1 MATETEPPRPLAAG
15 QPGEQA
21 TDTPLRLSQVTAEGV
36 VTVGGA
42 AAAAL
47 ALDWVLFERVLPFT
61 GVLGFWVCWY
71 FLFLL
76 CYAGIASLQWN
87 RLAVRDRL
95 VSAGLTTAGLLATA
109 LVIDQVGYTLVK
121 GATVVRHLSFF
132 THDMTTTGPLSPLTS
147 GGIGHALVGTIEQ
160 LAIATTLSVPLGI
173 AAAVYLAEVGGR
185 AARPVRTL
193 VDAMTA
199 LPDII
204 SGLFVLAFLVLTAGL
219 PKSGFAAG
227 IALAVTML
235 PIVTRASETVL
246 RIVPGTLREASYAL
260 GGSQWRTVLMVVL
273 PTARSGLATAVVLA
287 MARGIGE
294 TAPVLLVAGYAR
306 NFNWNPFNG
315 WQTSLPLYIY
325 YQIQSP
331 ENTDHIR
338 AFGGGFALVILV
350 LVLFTI
356 ARRLGGGAP
365 GELTRRQR
373 RKLARQAAA
382 RAATVRLTTP
392 LPPDG
397 RGRANGRG
405 RTAR

>member
-1 MATETEPPRPLAAG
+1 VAAG
-15 QPGEQA
+15 
-21 TDTPLRLSQVTAEGV
+21 TDYPTAALIGPPDDAAADAPLRIRRVTGED
-36 VTVGGA
+36 TLTIGGSA
-42 AAAAL
+42 AGAL
-47 ALDWVLFERVLPFT
+47 ALDWVLYERVLPFT

-71 FLFLL
+71 ILFVL
-76 CYAGIASLQWN
+76 CFTSVAALQWD
-87 RLAVRDRL
+87 RLAVRDRV
-95 VSAGLTTAGLLATA
+95 VSVILSTGGLLAVA
-109 LVIDQVGYTLVK
+109 IVLDQVGYTLIR
-121 GATVVRHLSFF
+121 GFSVVRRLSFF
-132 THDMTTTGPLSPLTS
+132 TQSMSDTGPLSTVAS
-147 GGIGHALVGTIEQ
+147 GGVAHALIGTFEQ
-160 LAIATTLSVPLGI
+160 ITIATALSVPLGV
-173 AAAVYLAEVGGR
+173 AAALYLAEVGGR
-185 AARPVRTL
+185 GAKPVRTL

-204 SGLFVLAFLVLTAGL
+204 AGLFILAFMVLTVGL
-219 PKSGFAAG
+219 PESGFAASL
-227 IALAVTML
+227 ALAVTML

-306 NFNWNPFNG
+306 GINANPFKG
-315 WQTSLPLYIY
+315 WQTSLPLFIY
-325 YQIQSP
+325 NEIQSP
-331 ENTDHIR
+331 VVADHDR
-338 AFGGGFALVILV
+338 AFGGGFALFVLV

-373 RKLARQAAA
+373 RQIARQTAAHE
-382 RAATVRLTTP
+382 
-392 LPPDG
+392 
-397 RGRANGRG
+397 

>member
-1 MATETEPPRPLAAG
+1 MAAGTDITRAPATGPAGDPAADRPL
-15 QPGEQA
+15 
-21 TDTPLRLSQVTAEGV
+21 RIRQVTAEGLL
-36 VTVGGA
+36 TIGGA

-71 FLFLL
+71 VLFLL
-76 CYAGIASLQWN
+76 CYAGVAAFQWN
-87 RLAVRDRL
+87 GRAVRDKVVTVAL
-95 VSAGLTTAGLLATA
+95 ATSGLLATA
-109 LVIDQVGYTLVK
+109 LVIDQVGYT
-121 GATVVRHLSFF
+121 VVRGFTAVRRLSFF
-132 THDMTTTGPLSPLTS
+132 TQSMSDTGPLSPLTS
-147 GGIGHALVGTIEQ
+147 GGVGHALVGTLEQ
-160 LAIATTLSVPLGI
+160 ITIATALSVPLGI
-173 AAAVYLAEVGGR
+173 AAALYLADIGGP

-199 LPDII
+199 LPDVIA
-204 SGLFVLAFLVLTAGL
+204 GLFILAFMVYTVGL

-227 IALAVTML
+227 LALAVTML

-246 RIVPGTLREASYAL
+246 RIVPGTLREAAYAL

-273 PTARSGLATAVVLA
+273 PTARSGLATAVVLG

-294 TAPVLLVAGYAR
+294 TAPVLLVAGFAR
-306 NFNWNPFNG
+306 GYNWNPFNG

-325 YQIQSP
+325 NEVQSP
-331 ENTDHIR
+331 ELADHAR
-338 AFGGGFALVILV
+338 AFGGGFALIALI

-356 ARRLGGGAP
+356 ARRLGGGVP

-373 RKLARQAAA
+373 RQIARQAAA
-382 RAATVRLTTP
+382 R
-392 LPPDG
+392 
-397 RGRANGRG
+397 G

>member
-1 MATETEPPRPLAAG
+1 MATGTDMTPAAATG
-15 QPGEQA
+15 QPDEAGA
-21 TDTPLRLSQVTAEGV
+21 DAPLRIRRITAEG
-36 VTVGGA
+36 TLTIGGSAVA
-42 AAAAL
+42 AV
-47 ALDWVLFERVLPFT
+47 ALDWVLYERVLPFT
-61 GVLGFWVCWY
+61 GVLGFWICWY
-71 FLFLL
+71 VLFVL
-76 CYAGIASLQWN
+76 CYTGVAALQWN
-87 RLAVRDRL
+87 ELAVRDRV
-95 VSAGLTTAGLLATA
+95 VSVILTTAGLLATGIV
-109 LVIDQVGYTLVK
+109 LDQVGYTLVK
-121 GATVVRHLSFF
+121 GASVVKHLSFF
-132 THDMTTTGPLSPLTS
+132 TQSMADTGPLSPVSS
-147 GGIGHALVGTIEQ
+147 GGVEHALIGTLEQ
-160 LAIATTLSVPLGI
+160 ITIATALSVPLGI
-173 AAAVYLAEVGGR
+173 AAALYLAEVGGR
-185 AARPVRTL
+185 AATPVRTL

-204 SGLFVLAFLVLTAGL
+204 AGLFILAFLVLTVGL

-227 IALAVTML
+227 LALAVTML

-306 NFNWNPFNG
+306 GVNANPFNG

-325 YQIQSP
+325 NEIQSP
-331 ENTDHIR
+331 EAADHAR
-338 AFGGGFALVILV
+338 AFGGGFALIALV

-373 RKLARQAAA
+373 RQIARQAAA
-382 RAATVRLTTP
+382 L
-392 LPPDG
+392 
-397 RGRANGRG
+397 G

>member
-1 MATETEPPRPLAAG
+1 
-15 QPGEQA
+15 
-21 TDTPLRLSQVTAEGV
+21 
-36 VTVGGA
+36 
-42 AAAAL
+42 
-47 ALDWVLFERVLPFT
+47 VLPFT
-61 GVLGFWVCWY
+61 GVLGFWFCWY
-71 FLFLL
+71 VLFLL
-76 CYAGIASLQWN
+76 CYTGVASLQWN
-87 RLAVRDRL
+87 PLAVRDRI
-95 VSAGLTTAGLLATA
+95 VSLALTTAGLLATA
-109 LVIDQVGYTLVK
+109 LVIDQVGYTLVR
-121 GATVVRHLSFF
+121 GFTVVKRTSFF
-132 THDMTTTGPLSPLTS
+132 TESMVNTAALSPITS
-147 GGIGHALVGTIEQ
+147 GGIGHALVGTLEQ
-160 LAIATTLSVPLGI
+160 LTLATLLSVPLGI
-173 AAAVYLAEVGGR
+173 AAALYLAEVGGV

-204 SGLFVLAFLVLTAGL
+204 AGLFVLAFFVLTVGL
-219 PKSGFAAG
+219 PKSGFAAA

-294 TAPVLLVAGYAR
+294 TAPVLLVSGYAVGY
-306 NFNWNPFNG
+306 NWNAFNG

-325 YQIQSP
+325 NEIQKP
-331 ENTDHIR
+331 QLADHAR
-338 AFGGGFALVILV
+338 AFGGGFALIALV

-373 RKLARQAAA
+373 RKIERQAAQ
-382 RAATVRLTTP
+382 RVAAVRLA
-392 LPPDG
+392 PPT
-397 RGRANGRG
+397 G
-405 RTAR
+405 RTGR

>member
-1 MATETEPPRPLAAG
+1 
-15 QPGEQA
+15 
-21 TDTPLRLSQVTAEGV
+21 
-36 VTVGGA
+36 
-42 AAAAL
+42 
-47 ALDWVLFERVLPFT
+47 
-61 GVLGFWVCWY
+61 
-71 FLFLL
+71 
-76 CYAGIASLQWN
+76 
-87 RLAVRDRL
+87 
-95 VSAGLTTAGLLATA
+95 
-109 LVIDQVGYTLVK
+109 
-121 GATVVRHLSFF
+121 
-132 THDMTTTGPLSPLTS
+132 
-147 GGIGHALVGTIEQ
+147 
-160 LAIATTLSVPLGI
+160 VPLGI
-173 AAAVYLAEVGGR
+173 AAALYLAEVGGR
-185 AARPVRTL
+185 AATPVRTL

-204 SGLFVLAFLVLTAGL
+204 AGLFILAFLVLTVGL

-227 IALAVTML
+227 LALAVTML

-306 NFNWNPFNG
+306 GVNANPFNG

-325 YQIQSP
+325 NEIQSP
-331 ENTDHIR
+331 EAADHAR
-338 AFGGGFALVILV
+338 AFGGGFALIALV

-373 RKLARQAAA
+373 RQIARQAAA
-382 RAATVRLTTP
+382 L
-392 LPPDG
+392 
-397 RGRANGRG
+397 G

>member
-1 MATETEPPRPLAAG
+1 MAAG
-15 QPGEQA
+15 
-21 TDTPLRLSQVTAEGV
+21 TDTTTAAGAGLPEDLPDDAPMRIRQVTAEGLI
-36 VTVGGA
+36 TLLGTA
-42 AAAAL
+42 ASAL
-47 ALDWVLFERVLPFT
+47 ALDWVLYERVLPFT
-61 GVLGFWVCWY
+61 GALGFWLCWY
-71 FLFLL
+71 LLFLVS
-76 CYAGIASLQWN
+76 YSAVASLQWDA
-87 RLAVRDRL
+87 LAVRDRI
-95 VSAGLTTAGLLATA
+95 VSVGLTTAGLLATA
-109 LVIDQVGYTLVK
+109 IVIDQVGYTLVR
-121 GATVVRHLSFF
+121 GFTVVKRLSFF
-132 THDMTTTGPLSPLTS
+132 TQSMAFTGPLSPVTS
-147 GGIGHALVGTIEQ
+147 GGVGHALVGTLEQ
-160 LAIATTLSVPLGI
+160 LTTATLLSVPLGI
-173 AAAVYLAEVGGR
+173 AAALYLAEVGGA

-204 SGLFVLAFLVLTAGL
+204 AGLFVLAFLVLTVGL

-273 PTARSGLATAVVLA
+273 PTARSGLSTAVVLA

-306 NFNWNPFNG
+306 GFNWNPFNG

-325 YQIQSP
+325 NEIQNP
-331 ENTDHIR
+331 QPADHAR

-373 RKLARQAAA
+373 RQIARQAAA
-382 RAATVRLTTP
+382 QASTVRLRATP
-392 LPPDG
+392 
-397 RGRANGRG
+397 G
-405 RTAR
+405 RTR

>member
-1 MATETEPPRPLAAG
+1 MATGYLNDPALDR
-15 QPGEQA
+15 
-21 TDTPLRLSQVTAEGV
+21 PLRLRQVTAEGMLSI
-36 VTVGGA
+36 GGA

-47 ALDWVLFERVLPFT
+47 ALDWVLYERILPFT
-61 GVLGFWVCWY
+61 GVLGFWLCWY
-71 FLFLL
+71 ALFLL
-76 CYAGIASLQWN
+76 CYTGIAAMQWN
-87 RLAVRDRL
+87 GLAVRDRV
-95 VSAGLTTAGLLATA
+95 VSVALTTSGLLATA
-109 LVIDQVGYTLVK
+109 IVIDQVGYTLVR
-121 GATVVRHLSFF
+121 GFTVVRHLPFF
-132 THDMTTTGPLSPLTS
+132 TQSMSDAGPLSPLTD
-147 GGIGHALVGTIEQ
+147 GGVGPALVGTLEQ
-160 LAIATTLSVPLGI
+160 IAIATALSVPLGI

-193 VDAMTA
+193 VDAMTS

-204 SGLFVLAFLVLTAGL
+204 SGLFVLAFLVLTVGL

-246 RIVPGTLREASYAL
+246 RIVPGTLREAAYAL

-273 PTARSGLATAVVLA
+273 PTARSGLATAVVLG

-294 TAPVLLVAGYAR
+294 TAPVLLVAGLAR
-306 NFNWNPFNG
+306 GYNWNPFNG

-325 YQIQSP
+325 NLIQSP
-331 ENTDHIR
+331 QGNDHIR
-338 AFGGGFALVILV
+338 AFGGGFALIVAV

-373 RKLARQAAA
+373 RKLARQAAMPA
-382 RAATVRLTTP
+382 RT
-392 LPPDG
+392 
-397 RGRANGRG
+397 RG
-405 RTAR
+405 

>member
-1 MATETEPPRPLAAG
+1 MAAGTDMTRAPATGQPDDPATDRPL
-15 QPGEQA
+15 
-21 TDTPLRLSQVTAEGV
+21 RIRRITAEG
-36 VTVGGA
+36 TLTLGGA

-47 ALDWVLFERVLPFT
+47 ALDWVLYERVLPFT

-71 FLFLL
+71 VLFLI
-76 CYAGIASLQWN
+76 CYTGVAAFQWAG
-87 RLAVRDRL
+87 LAVRDKV
-95 VSAGLTTAGLLATA
+95 VSVALATSGVLATA
-109 LVIDQVGYTLVK
+109 LVIDQVAYTLVR
-121 GATVVRHLSFF
+121 GATVVKRLSFF
-132 THDMTTTGPLSPLTS
+132 TQSMATTGPLSPLAS
-147 GGIGHALVGTIEQ
+147 GGVGHALVGTLEQ
-160 LAIATTLSVPLGI
+160 VTIATALSVPLGI
-173 AAAVYLAEVGGR
+173 AAALYLAEVGGR
-185 AARPVRTL
+185 AATPVRTL

-199 LPDII
+199 LPDVIA
-204 SGLFVLAFLVLTAGL
+204 GLFILAFVVLTLGV

-227 IALAVTML
+227 LALAVTML

-294 TAPVLLVAGYAR
+294 TAPVLLVSGYAKGY
-306 NFNWNPFNG
+306 NWNAANG

-325 YQIQSP
+325 NEIQRP
-331 ENTDHIR
+331 ELADHAR
-338 AFGGGFALVILV
+338 AFGGGFALIALV

-373 RKLARQAAA
+373 RQIARQAAA
-382 RAATVRLTTP
+382 RGRTVR
-392 LPPDG
+392 
-397 RGRANGRG
+397 
-405 RTAR
+405 